1 MPKLLLILYFIII
14 ILNLKCYQLN
24 NQFLPVSKLT
34 NSSTNQF
41 KSNNIKVNS
50 IIEKSVTLTCTIN
63 LDNITFFKANNYK
76 IIWSR
81 ESDNGK
87 DYEPLFLDD
96 SRLIFDQRIIANR
109 FTINKKS
116 YDQLQWNLVINDL
129 KLTDS
134 NNYICQLNQPP
145 YDQYW
150 LRRFILNVFG
160 IYIYMKL

>member
-81 ESDNGK
+81 
-87 DYEPLFLDD
+87 
-96 SRLIFDQRIIANR
+96 
-109 FTINKKS
+109 NK
-116 YDQLQWNLVINDL
+116 
-129 KLTDS
+129 
-134 NNYICQLNQPP
+134 
-145 YDQYW
+145 
-150 LRRFILNVFG
+150 
-160 IYIYMKL
+160 